1 MLITE
6 VTFYIKIGGIT
17 MLIKTIIDNENG
29 KKWEIYKNS
38 DNDYFY
44 KYYEFFQVT
53 GWRIIFTESNY
64 SKDAIEWELDTE
76 I

>member
-1 MLITE
+1 
-6 VTFYIKIGGIT
+6 
-17 MLIKTIIDNENG
+17 MLIKIIIDNENG
-29 KKWEIYKNS
+29 KKWEIFKNS

-53 GWRIIFTESNY
+53 GWRIIFTESSY

-76 I
+76 VA